1 MNQLQIVING
11 ETKGIQI
18 KEYKGQRV
26 VTFSEID
33 KLHERPES
41 TSSRN
46 FGQNKKHFVEG
57 EDYFR
62 LSNKEIQS
70 TNIVDYNSP
79 KGLTLL
85 TESGYLMLVKSFQDD
100 LAWSVQR
107 QLVKSY
113 FRGKENNLDT
123 TQLSPELQMMNQMF
137 QAVAKNEIE
146 TKEAKRLAAETEQK
160 VNNISNIVSLSNVE
174 WRDKV
179 NVIIKKIAKY
189 WTGVEPYKS
198 VRNLSYEKME
208 RRAGC
213 KLDIRLNNRKERA
226 VSQGMSKSYVNKINK
241 LDCIEEEKRL
251 VEIYIQVVKEM
262 AIQFRIDINDFNFEG
277 VI

>member
-1 MNQLQIVING
+1 MNQLQIIVNG
-11 ETKGIQI
+11 EPKEIQI

-33 KLHERPES
+33 DLHERPEY
-41 TSSRN
+41 TASRN
-46 FGQNKKHFVEG
+46 FGQNKKHFIEG

-100 LAWSVQR
+100 LAWAVQR

-113 FRGKENNLDT
+113 FREKSNSLDT

-137 QAVAKNEIE
+137 QAVAKNEFE
-146 TKEAKRLAAETEQK
+146 TKEAKQLASQANQS
-160 VNNISNIVSLSNVE
+160 VNNISNIVSMTNVG
-174 WRDKV
+174 WREKT
-179 NVIIKKIAKY
+179 NVILKKISAN
-189 WTGVEPYKS
+189 WTGVEPYRS
-198 VRNLSYEKME
+198 VKRLSYERLEK
-208 RRAGC
+208 RAGC

-226 VSQGMSKSYVNKINK
+226 VAQGMSKSYVNKINK
-241 LDCIEEEKRL
+241 LDVISEEKRL

-262 AIQFRIDINDFNFEG
+262 AIQFKININDFKFEE